1 MVYGTTRRGFKQGGI
16 NIQSVVPASNGI
28 VSAQPTFAPEKVTDY
43 EIGIKA
49 DYHLGSVD
57 SRTNI
62 ALFTA
67 DFSGLHRATSFFN
80 GQTPSNPIAHVAG
93 LRAPGLEPEQV
104 FAFSRQFNLN
114 KTYASQNP
122 NFTNITRVY

>member
-67 DFSGLHRATSFFN
+67 DFSGLHRATSFFKDRKSCVK
-80 GQTPSNPIAHVAG
+80 G
-93 LRAPGLEPEQV
+93 
-104 FAFSRQFNLN
+104 
-114 KTYASQNP
+114 K
-122 NFTNITRVY
+122 RVYVRVYIGGRR

>member
-1 MVYGTTRRGFKQGGI
+1 MRISDWSSDVCSSDLFKQGGI

-80 GQTPSNPIAHVAG
+80 GQTTSNQIENVAG
-93 LRAPGLEPEQV
+93 LRSEERRVGKECV
-104 FAFSRQFNLN
+104 STCRSRWSP
-114 KTYASQNP
+114 YH
-122 NFTNITRVY
+122 

>member
-43 EIGIKA
+43 EMGIKA

-62 ALFTA
+62 ALFNV
-67 DFSGLHRATSFFN
+67 DFSGLPSATAFFT
-80 GQTPSNPIAHVAG
+80 GQTTSNQQENDPGHRSTG
-93 LRAPGLEPEQV
+93 LQPETGRARSWG
-104 FAFSRQFNLN
+104 
-114 KTYASQNP
+114 
-122 NFTNITRVY
+122 RV

>member
-80 GQTPSNPIAHVAG
+80 GQTTSNQIDNVAG
-93 LRAPGLEPEQV
+93 LRSRGIELEQV
-104 FAFSRQFNLN
+104 KIGSAHVGTPVTNANL
-114 KTYASQNP
+114 
-122 NFTNITRVY
+122 V